1 MKVTQESNETK
12 LELKGQLIIKLSDT
26 KSNNEKCIF
35 SLLNPTFHIINPFN
49 KFKNL
54 IFSLE

>member
-26 KSNNEKCIF
+26 KSINEKCIF
-35 SLLNPTFHIINPFN
+35 SLNPTFHIINPFN

>member
-26 KSNNEKCIF
+26 KSINEKCIF
-35 SLLNPTFHIINPFN
+35 SLNPTFHIINPFN
-49 KFKNL
+49 MFKNL